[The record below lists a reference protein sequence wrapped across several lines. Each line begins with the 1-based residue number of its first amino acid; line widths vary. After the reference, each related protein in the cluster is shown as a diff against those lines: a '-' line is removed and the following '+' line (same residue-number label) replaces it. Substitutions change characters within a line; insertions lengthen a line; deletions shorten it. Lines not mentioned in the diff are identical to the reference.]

1 MHEFSFRAGKFLS
14 QLFLVSLCLGGKS
27 KTMKSKLSVG
37 LSLLLCASVFVQ
49 PVAAKTN
56 DSYFAQF
63 HPLPAPKIS
72 GLILKPN
79 DRLAICGDSI
89 TEQKMYSR
97 IMETYLTVALPE
109 FQISTQQYGWGGE
122 RAPGFL
128 TRMTNDVLR
137 FKPTIAT
144 TCYGMNDHEY
154 RAYEQRIGD
163 VYRSNQRAIVESF
176 KNHGARVVLGSSG
189 CVGSKVPWAKTN
201 SELMNLNLCQL
212 RNIDV
217 EIAKKEKVRFADVFW
232 PMLQIEFSAREKFG
246 EDYHIAGKDGVHPG
260 WAGHLV
266 MAYAFLKSLGLDGEI
281 GTFTINLKSNDAD
294 ASKGHEV
301 VSFKDGELK
310 IKSSRYP
317 FCAAGD
323 PAKDDN
329 IRSAMGLVPFN
340 KDLNRLIL
348 VVKKGKAEKYKVT
361 WGDETKT
368 YTAEQL
374 GRGVNLADEFQ
385 INPFSEAF
393 AKVDAAVAAKQAYE
407 TTQIKQAFRSPEA
420 KADMEAIAVKTEKER
435 EPLVAAI
442 KAAFVPVAH
451 TIKISAE

>member
-1 MHEFSFRAGKFLS
+1 MRTKISFLIAAIF
-14 QLFLVSLCLGGKS
+14 VSACVHTAQAENTSEK
-27 KTMKSKLSVG
+27 
-37 LSLLLCASVFVQ
+37 
-49 PVAAKTN
+49 N
-56 DSYFAQF
+56 YFAKF
-63 HPLPAPKIS
+63 KPVPAPKTK
-72 GLILKPN
+72 GLILKSG

-109 FQISTQQYGWGGE
+109 FQISIRQYGWGGE

-128 TRMTNDVLR
+128 ARMTNDVLR

-163 VYRSNQRAIVESF
+163 VYRSNQLAIVESF
-176 KNHGARVVLGSSG
+176 KEHGAQVVLGSSG

-201 SELMNLNLCQL
+201 SLEMNLNLCQL

-232 PMLQIEFSAREKFG
+232 PMLEAEHVAREKLGDDF
-246 EDYHIAGKDGVHPG
+246 HVAGKDGVHPG

-266 MAYAFLKSLGLDGEI
+266 MAYSFLKSFGLDGEI
-281 GTFTINLKSNDAD
+281 GTFTVDLKSDEAE

-310 IKSSRYP
+310 IKSTRYP
-317 FCAAGD
+317 FCATGD
-323 PAKDDN
+323 PTKDDN
-329 IRSAMGLVPFN
+329 IRAGMGLVPFN
-340 KDLNRLIL
+340 KDLNRLML
-348 VVKKGKAEKYKVT
+348 VVKRGKAEKYKIN
-361 WGDETKT
+361 WGGETKSF
-368 YTAEQL
+368 TAEQL
-374 GRGVNLADEFQ
+374 GRGVNLPDEFQ
-385 INPFSEAF
+385 SNPFSEAF
-393 AKVDAAVAAKQAYE
+393 AKVDEAVAAKQAYE
-407 TTQIKQAFRSPEA
+407 TTQIKQTFRSPEA
-420 KADMEAIAVKTEKER
+420 KADMEGVAAKTEKER

-442 KAAFVPVAH
+442 KAAFVPVTH

>member
-1 MHEFSFRAGKFLS
+1 MKLK
-14 QLFLVSLCLGGKS
+14 LC
-27 KTMKSKLSVG
+27 VG
-37 LSLLLCASVFVQ
+37 LSLLLCAFVVIQ
-49 PVAAKTN
+49 PVGAKTN
-56 DSYFAQF
+56 DSYFAEF
-63 HPLPAPKIS
+63 HPLPAPKS
-72 GLILKPN
+72 SELILKAG

-109 FQISTQQYGWGGE
+109 FQISTRQYGWGGE

-128 TRMTNDVLR
+128 ARMTNDVLR

-154 RAYEQRIGD
+154 RAYEPRIGET
-163 VYRSNQRAIVESF
+163 YRTNTIAIIKSF
-176 KNHGARVVLGSSG
+176 KNHGARVVLGSPG

-201 SELMNLNLCQL
+201 SQEMNLNLCEL
-212 RNIDV
+212 RNIDI

-232 PMLQIEFSAREKFG
+232 PMLQTERLAHEKFG
-246 EDYHIAGKDGVHPG
+246 EDFHIAGKDGVHPD

-266 MAYAFLKSLGLDGEI
+266 MAYAFLKSFGLDGEI
-281 GTFTINLKSNDAD
+281 GTFTVNLKSKDAE

-301 VSFKDGELK
+301 ISFKDGELK

-317 FCAAGD
+317 FCATGD
-323 PAKDDN
+323 PTKDNN

-340 KDLNRLIL
+340 KDLNRLML
-348 VVKKGKAEKYKVT
+348 VVKKGKAEKYKIT
-361 WGDETKT
+361 WGEETKT

-393 AKVDAAVAAKQAYE
+393 IKVDEAVAAKQAYE
-407 TTQIKQAFRSPEA
+407 TKQIKQTFRSPEA
-420 KADMEAIAVKTEKER
+420 KADMEAVAAQTEKER

-442 KAAFVPVAH
+442 KSAFVPVTHA
-451 TIKISAE
+451 IKISAE